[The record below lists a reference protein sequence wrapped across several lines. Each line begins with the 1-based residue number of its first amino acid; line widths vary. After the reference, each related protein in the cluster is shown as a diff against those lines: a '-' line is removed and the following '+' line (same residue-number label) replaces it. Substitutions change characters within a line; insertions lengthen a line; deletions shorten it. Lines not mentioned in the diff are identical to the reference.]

1 MGECAEKER
10 DLTCLQ
16 LVGSPC
22 QNSQVMAHSVCWH
35 SHASSLTG
43 PCTSSLES
51 LGRWLYL
58 WKMEVPATDSG
69 HPGTK
74 VLTLVWTSKGE
85 EDTGMPRVRASGE
98 APHEC

>member
-1 MGECAEKER
+1 
-10 DLTCLQ
+10 
-16 LVGSPC
+16 
-22 QNSQVMAHSVCWH
+22 
-35 SHASSLTG
+35 
-43 PCTSSLES
+43 
-51 LGRWLYL
+51 
-58 WKMEVPATDSG
+58 MEVPATDSG